1 MIFLK
6 IILPLGWLVGARY
19 CRSLCR
25 CLVVSRRHEMRKFG
39 WRLFGHTYTIVWLT
53 TYIRLTARH
62 FRHCI
67 AWWHLPVASSTLVF
81 HAVGRRASSFFL
93 GPGRA
98 RATTAAVPMT
108 LLRPA
113 SLPLPRQRLFF
124 LWWSGGGTPF
134 DFNYIERRHYFRYVE
149 HYIFITAVIS
159 VHSYVRQL
167 FAWAFSDRNDGRFV
181 KELY

>member
-81 HAVGRRASSFFL
+81 HAVWRRASSYFL

-98 RATTAAVPMT
+98 RAPTAAVPTT

-113 SLPLPRQRLFF
+113 SLPLPRQHSPAVIR
-124 LWWSGGGTPF
+124 
-134 DFNYIERRHYFRYVE
+134 RRHAIRLQL
-149 HYIFITAVIS
+149 HWASLSLPLCRALHIT
-159 VHSYVRQL
+159 
-167 FAWAFSDRNDGRFV
+167 
-181 KELY
+181 